1 MTARFVGEHKTSN
14 ILSTVPATHD
24 QTKQAI
30 LRQLEAR
37 QALAASLRER
47 EICAATSRG
56 SISLQKGEYFTPDD
70 TEAIKK
76 ELVDYFLPNHRQ

>member
-1 MTARFVGEHKTSN
+1 MSSRSSDTMSV
-14 ILSTVPATHD
+14 THD

-37 QALAASLRER
+37 QALAGSLRER
-47 EICAATSRG
+47 EICAAVARG
-56 SISLQKGEYFTPDD
+56 NASLQRGEYFTPDD